1 MVVLAGKLL
10 AGLWEAC
17 FSVTVPVRERLANT
31 NSERSILMAV
41 VHVLKSPVFTVT
53 TAFQW
58 FYDNSNVRNWIQ
70 TVSKSDHQSQ
80 LRQYREEPLL
90 QEYRR

>member
-17 FSVTVPVRERLANT
+17 FFVTVPVRERLANT

-41 VHVLKSPVFTVT
+41 VHVLKSGGENI
-53 TAFQW
+53 
-58 FYDNSNVRNWIQ
+58 DNFKHMNN
-70 TVSKSDHQSQ
+70 
-80 LRQYREEPLL
+80 L
-90 QEYRR
+90 